1 MGTFKEFCQETAVV
15 INKESVARDAT
26 IEDDRLDKF
35 IANMKNSY
43 SENVTLSYIQ
53 KTVNVNP
60 GDIVDKVSAK
70 YSDGDIPN
78 GLINKIAIGLFGK
91 PYADLVDADCKIINV
106 LSLYYTIS
114 N

>member
-15 INKESVARDAT
+15 IGKDKVDRDAT
-26 IEDDRLDKF
+26 IDDARLDKF

-43 SENVTLSYIQ
+43 KENVTLSYIQ

-60 GDIVDKVSAK
+60 GEIIDKVSAK
-70 YSDGDIPN
+70 YSDGDIPD

-91 PYADLVDADCKIINV
+91 PYADLVDEECKIINV
-106 LSLYYTIS
+106 LSIYYTIS